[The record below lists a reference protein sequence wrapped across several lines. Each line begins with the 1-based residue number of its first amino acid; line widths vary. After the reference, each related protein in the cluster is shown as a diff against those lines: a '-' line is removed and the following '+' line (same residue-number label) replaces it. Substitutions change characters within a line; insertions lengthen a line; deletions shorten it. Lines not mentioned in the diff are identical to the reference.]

1 MEKSVEYDFL
11 YGMPPKE
18 LSLALK
24 QLGIYERVK
33 LLVSE
38 VDGKKIA
45 TLSISCGQR
54 DDEDFKNNLG
64 KGFYISGKVL
74 HKSGPILGDNLY
86 KESIDLLW
94 TSFMAEL
101 LADSLA
107 NHFDLKIDR
116 KGKIE
121 TKAENQEEVAD
132 KENTPKKHSVDK
144 QDVSEFFKKMNSY
157 FGQ

>member
-1 MEKSVEYDFL
+1 
-11 YGMPPKE
+11 MPPKE

-45 TLSISCGQR
+45 TLSISCGQK
-54 DDEDFKNNLG
+54 DEEDFKNNLG

-74 HKSGPILGDNLY
+74 HKSAPILGDNLY

-121 TKAENQEEVAD
+121 KVEEDVPEEPS
-132 KENTPKKHSVDK
+132 KSKVDK
-144 QDVSEFFKKMNSY
+144 QDVSEFFKKMKDH

>member
-1 MEKSVEYDFL
+1 
-11 YGMPPKE
+11 MPPKE

-45 TLSISCGQR
+45 TISISSNQK
-54 DDEDFKNNLG
+54 DEEDFKNNLG

-74 HKSGPILGDNLY
+74 HKSAPILGDNLY

-121 TKAENQEEVAD
+121 KVEEDVPEEPS
-132 KENTPKKHSVDK
+132 KSKVDK
-144 QDVSEFFKKMNSY
+144 QDVSEFFKKMKDH